1 MQGLLAID
9 SRQPRRCRGW
19 LFFRLAR
26 EWVARLKEVV
36 QKHGVSTSIEM
47 LDAFRYGKINQ
58 PLTHSA
64 TEKSTSV
71 MGCLIFPRLAREWVA
86 RLNEIERKHG
96 FSAAIEMLDA
106 FRYGKI
112 NKPQARAVAV

>member
-1 MQGLLAID
+1 VPNVAGQLW
-9 SRQPRRCRGW
+9 PRRDEG
-19 LFFRLAR
+19 LVDFSRLAHQ
-26 EWVARLKEVV
+26 WA
-36 QKHGVSTSIEM
+36 
-47 LDAFRYGKINQ
+47 
-58 PLTHSA
+58 
-64 TEKSTSV
+64 
-71 MGCLIFPRLAREWVA
+71 A

>member
-1 MQGLLAID
+1 LLRRDNGLVDFA
-9 SRQPRRCRGW
+9 
-19 LFFRLAR
+19 RLAH
-26 EWVARLKEVV
+26 EWA
-36 QKHGVSTSIEM
+36 
-47 LDAFRYGKINQ
+47 
-58 PLTHSA
+58 
-64 TEKSTSV
+64 
-71 MGCLIFPRLAREWVA
+71 A